1 MSASESIGLG
11 SKIVLNVCNTKDCCG
26 CLWLNFSP
34 RVPRSQSRRSTLAS
48 IHLDAKGHRKHIHQL
63 YWLPNNLTLFLHSE
77 DQPGPP
83 CSGQKI
89 RTQMSLSFFKAF
101 GKGGSHV
108 ATCCQ
113 SLVDPYQYL
122 SLNYRLPHTK
132 NTVPTTRCILIKN
145 LERLTRP
152 QQLREKNI
160 SRYSAIKK
168 LWASCGAQ
176 QCQKAQRLVS
186 DSWWSL
192 SVC

>member
-1 MSASESIGLG
+1 MRSGEDQADRNKAGESIVKLKTIAMSASESIGLG

-26 CLWLNFSP
+26 YLWLNFSP

-101 GKGGSHV
+101 EKGGSHV

-122 SLNYRLPHTK
+122 SL
-132 NTVPTTRCILIKN
+132 
-145 LERLTRP
+145 
-152 QQLREKNI
+152 
-160 SRYSAIKK
+160 K
-168 LWASCGAQ
+168 LQAPSY
-176 QCQKAQRLVS
+176 QKHS
-186 DSWWSL
+186 SNHKMYPN
-192 SVC
+192 